1 MKNKNFLL
9 TTCIGLTSMLSYA
22 PIMAQSLPTT
32 NVQMIVTPH
41 NQTIDY
47 RDRTLC
53 FDIPANVEYK
63 TTSDAS
69 WLTVRQGSDGT
80 IYIHAD
86 MNDNYANRVANI
98 TFTSAKDANLKKT
111 LTITQGS
118 CNAAELLSDKS
129 RIYPVSATDNTHQ
142 SGEDIT
148 KTYDDNTS
156 TLFHTQ
162 YSPSVFKVSE
172 TNPAILT
179 YNFEEVNSI
188 SSITYVPRADGTN
201 GNFGKV
207 KVSYKLQGD
216 TDYKEL
222 GEYDFA
228 FKSSSSTIH
237 LENNPLINPASIRFE
252 VQSGS
257 GNYASCAEMEFRDN
271 SQSLESQF
279 NMFADDIC
287 SELKPDVNQA
297 AIDTITNPFIKMLA
311 QNIFNNK
318 YDKNYRV
325 AQYPCHLSPTT
336 QSENWGAPGK
346 LYDQIA
352 GVTGINFKSHSTQ
365 AVAVSGIPDDMD
377 VQLKVVAWYVG
388 RVGSNFD
395 GGDPHTTTYTLRNG
409 INILKYD
416 YDYDGLAY
424 ISYYS
429 TDDPNNHPNIK
440 VHFLNGQ
447 INGYLSADKTNE
459 EMHELCQNAPNI
471 CMDLLGSK
479 VHSVWTTKGVEG
491 INSKGLAGACKAS
504 DGTSLGYI
512 QYINLLDSLVAW
524 EHRLLGLEKYNRLP
538 DNRTMAYVN
547 FTYYMFQ
554 GSFGVSFH
562 VDQENRVLN
571 CNTLMYNDDDA
582 IWGLSHEWGH
592 QHQMTPYFC
601 WSGQGEC
608 TNNMNSCYNVLHMGY
623 KTNHAT
629 RISDQ
634 WTNAYNR
641 FIAHS
646 NVSDVGKEAATRKR
660 AYDNIGRFSWSTEI
674 QDSVRSQYNRYKDE
688 NGVYLMPDVRVNPEF
703 GESVNEVYVE
713 EQTAPFF
720 MLYCY
725 FSNPKNEGGKT
736 VDFQQDMYESL
747 RQIAYE
753 NGSTIEPDYENGV
766 ATKKTTVDKYELL
779 AMAQNGNVNNAYQ
792 TFRAKYPNSVW
803 VTHNYISSGMTY
815 TQNSVP
821 FIFNYIRKAS
831 KICGYNL
838 FDYFDK
844 FGFLRTIV
852 LTIDD
857 YGNKDYAMTKLMK
870 DEFKQDMEALGLKP
884 MTDEM
889 IEKISHATIPEYDT
903 PNIPNTPTP
912 KQ

>member
-1 MKNKNFLL
+1 MKNKTFLL
-9 TTCIGLTSMLSYA
+9 TTCIGLTSLLSYT
-22 PIMAQSLPTT
+22 PVQAQSLPSTS
-32 NVQMIVTPH
+32 VQMIVTPH

-53 FDIPANVEYK
+53 FDIPANVEY
-63 TTSDAS
+63 TTSSDAS

-80 IYIHAD
+80 VYLHAD
-86 MNDNYANRVANI
+86 MNEDYSNRTANV
-98 TFTSAKDANLKKT
+98 TFTSTKDANLKKT

-118 CNAAELLSDKS
+118 CNAAEMLTDRS
-129 RIYPVSATDNTHQ
+129 RIYPSSASDNTHQ
-142 SGEDIT
+142 SGEDIS
-148 KTYDDNTS
+148 KTYDNNTS
-156 TLFHTQ
+156 TLFHSQ
-162 YSPSVFKVSE
+162 YSPNIFKVSE
-172 TNPAILT
+172 TNPAVLT
-179 YNFEEVNSI
+179 YNFEDVNSI
-188 SSITYVPRADGTN
+188 SSITYVPRTDGTN
-201 GNFGKV
+201 GNFGQV
-207 KVSYKLQGD
+207 KVSYKLKGD

-222 GEYDFA
+222 GEYNFG
-228 FKSSSSTIH
+228 FKTSSSTIH
-237 LENNPLINPASIRFE
+237 LENNPLINPESIKFE
-252 VQSGS
+252 VMSGS
-257 GNYASCAEMEFRDN
+257 GDYASCAEMEFRDN
-271 SQSLESQF
+271 TQSLEAQF

-287 SELKPDVNQA
+287 STLRPDVDA
-297 AIDTITNPFIKMLA
+297 ATIDTIPNPFIKMLA
-311 QNIFNNK
+311 KNIYENTYNT
-318 YDKNYRV
+318 NYRI
-325 AQYPCHLSPTT
+325 AEYPCHLSPTT

-365 AVAVSGIPDDMD
+365 AIAVSGIPDDMD
-377 VQLKVVAWYVG
+377 VQLKVIAWYVG
-388 RVGSNFD
+388 QVGSNFD
-395 GGDPHTTTYTLRNG
+395 GGNPYTSTYTLRNG
-409 INILKYD
+409 INLINYD

-429 TDDPNNHPNIK
+429 TDDPNNHPDIK

-447 INGYLSADKTNE
+447 INGYLSTDKTNE

-471 CMDLLGSK
+471 CMDLVGSK
-479 VHSVWTTKGVEG
+479 VHSVWTARGVEG
-491 INSKGLAGACKAS
+491 INSKGLEGACKAS

-554 GSFGVSFH
+554 GAFGVSFH

-592 QHQMTPYFC
+592 QHQMTPYFN
-601 WSGQGEC
+601 WAGQGEC
-608 TNNMNSCYNVLHMGY
+608 TNNMNSCYNVLHIGY

-641 FIAHS
+641 FIAQKTS
-646 NVSDVGKEAATRKR
+646 NAGENAEARKR
-660 AYDNIGRFSWSTEI
+660 AYDNIGRFSWCLEI
-674 QDSVRSQYNRYKDE
+674 QDSIRAQYERYKDE
-688 NGVYLMPDVRVNPEF
+688 SGTYRIPDVKTDPEH
-703 GESVNEVYVE
+703 GISMNEVYVE
-713 EQTAPFF
+713 EQLAPYF

-725 FSNPKNEGGKT
+725 FSNPENEKGKT
-736 VDFQQDMYESL
+736 VDYQQDIYESL
-747 RQIAYE
+747 RQITYE

-766 ATKKTTVDKYELL
+766 AKPKTTVDKYELL

-792 TFRAKYPNSVW
+792 KFLALYPKSVW
-803 VTHNYISSGMTY
+803 ITRNYISSGMTH

-844 FGFLRTIV
+844 FGFLRTITI
-852 LTIDD
+852 TIDD
-857 YGNKDYAMTKLMK
+857 YGYKDYALTKAMK
-870 DEFKQDMEALGLKP
+870 DEFKADMEALGLKP
-884 MTDEM
+884 ISADM
-889 IEKISHATIPEYDT
+889 IEKISHASIPEFDT

>member
-479 VHSVWTTKGVEG
+479 VHSVWTTRGVEG

-660 AYDNIGRFSWSTEI
+660 TYDNIGRFSWSTEI

>member
-1 MKNKNFLL
+1 MKNKNFIL
-9 TTCIGLTSMLSYA
+9 TTCIGLASMLSYA
-22 PIMAQSLPTT
+22 PMMAQSLPST

-53 FDIPANVEYK
+53 FDIPANVEYE
-63 TTSDAS
+63 TASDAS

-86 MNDNYANRVANI
+86 MNDSYANRVANV
-98 TFTSAKDANLKKT
+98 TFTSTKDANLKKT

-129 RIYPVSATDNTHQ
+129 RVYPSSATDNSHQ
-142 SGEDIT
+142 SGEDIA

-179 YNFEEVNSI
+179 YNFEDVNSI
-188 SSITYVPRADGTN
+188 SSITYVPRADGSN

-216 TDYKEL
+216 ADYKEL
-222 GEYDFA
+222 GEYNFA
-228 FKSSSSTIH
+228 FKNTSSTIH

-257 GNYASCAEMEFRDN
+257 GDYASCAEMEFRDN
-271 SQSLESQF
+271 SQSLEAQF

-287 SELKPDVNQA
+287 SELKPDVDQA

-311 QNIFNNK
+311 QNIYDKK
-318 YDKNYRV
+318 YDENYRV

-388 RVGSNFD
+388 RVGTNFD

-409 INILKYD
+409 INVLKYD

-429 TDDPNNHPNIK
+429 TDDPTNHPDIK

-447 INGYLSADKTNE
+447 INGYLSPDKTNE
-459 EMHELCQNAPNI
+459 DMYRLCASAPNK
-471 CMDLLGSK
+471 CMDLVGAK
-479 VHSVWTTKGVEG
+479 VHSIWTAEG
-491 INSKGLAGACKAS
+491 LKNYCKAS
-504 DGTSLGYI
+504 DNKSLGYI
-512 QYINLLDSLVAW
+512 QYINLLDSLVGW

-562 VDQENRVLN
+562 QNQEYRVLN

-623 KTNHAT
+623 KTNHAK
-629 RISDQ
+629 RISEQ

-646 NVSDVGKEAATRKR
+646 DVSDIGKEAATRKR

-674 QDSVRSQYNRYKDE
+674 QDSIRSQYNRYKDE

-725 FSNPKNEGGKT
+725 FSNPENEGGKT

-753 NGSTIEPDYENGV
+753 NGSTVEPDYENGV

-831 KICGYNL
+831 KLCGYNL

-852 LTIDD
+852 MTIDD